1 MDFIKW
7 FCDNWYAN
15 CFTIITVVLSGI
27 ISLAIS
33 AVYYRKGNRNNL
45 KMAVI
50 HPIIRLLEEA
60 YTRQNYNILCDISKE
75 YSVRYMSKNE
85 AKKLTLLLSAYKEVS
100 SYNDIYVSANIL
112 FSYFEYTLKKNNI
125 EVKPVPFEHEGEIIY
140 YDYPPDLH
148 YLSNDLERLLNKIE
162 PELQPG
168 EFKEAVIE
176 LYEHYCK
183 EYYTSEKIEYFEDYT
198 IKEVMSKSKIRQKWN
213 EKFDDAQ
220 KAKEQFLSLKIVRDN

>member
-7 FCDNWYAN
+7 FCNNWYAN
-15 CFTIITVVLSGI
+15 CFTIITVVFSGI

-85 AKKLTLLLSAYKEVS
+85 AKKLTSLLSAYKEVS

-112 FSYFEYTLKKNNI
+112 FLYFEYTLKKNNI
-125 EVKPVPFEHEGEIIY
+125 EVKPIPFEHEGEIIY

-162 PELQPG
+162 PELQPD

>member
-7 FCDNWYAN
+7 FCNNWYAN

-162 PELQPG
+162 PELQPD
-168 EFKEAVIE
+168 EVKEAVIE

-183 EYYTSEKIEYFEDYT
+183 EYNTSEKIEYFEDYT